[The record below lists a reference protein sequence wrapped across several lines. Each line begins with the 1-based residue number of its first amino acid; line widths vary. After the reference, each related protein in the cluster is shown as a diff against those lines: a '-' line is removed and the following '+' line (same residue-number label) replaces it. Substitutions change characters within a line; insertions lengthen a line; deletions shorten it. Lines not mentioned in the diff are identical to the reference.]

1 MIAPTVPGMAGIILM
16 FFITASSLSSSSV
29 FYRFVTG
36 GPANSAGCL
45 GAHPRTP
52 RTILSLSAGT
62 STAAVHEMFTSLCFK
77 IAPDR
82 KEHASRGGGKRALHI
97 PYHATVQALASR
109 GGEVALNPAFCSTGP
124 VQTNEGCLHPFAAAT
139 HIPTVALPTGL
150 RGYYILFPAGC
161 QPLVKRLGRH
171 CTTTFSAP
179 SRSVRSATR
188 AGWIWQ

>member
-1 MIAPTVPGMAGIILM
+1 M

-52 RTILSLSAGT
+52 RTIFSLSAGT

-109 GGEVALNPAFCSTGP
+109 GGETALDDTLVSISP
-124 VQTNEGCLHPFAAAT
+124 VQTLSWCLHHSAAAVR
-139 HIPTVALPTGL
+139 IP
-150 RGYYILFPAGC
+150 RGSLTY
-161 QPLVKRLGRH
+161 
-171 CTTTFSAP
+171 
-179 SRSVRSATR
+179 RSIFYSLLD
-188 AGWIWQ
+188 